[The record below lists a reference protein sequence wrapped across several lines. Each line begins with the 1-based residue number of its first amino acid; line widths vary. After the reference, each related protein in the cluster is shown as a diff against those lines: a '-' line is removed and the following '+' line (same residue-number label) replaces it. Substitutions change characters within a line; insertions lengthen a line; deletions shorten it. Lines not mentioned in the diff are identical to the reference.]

1 MEKQNKKAFDPLDQ
15 EEKELMESIDRD
27 EWRSV
32 KNIDQEKKKAIQAAR
47 NTLKKEKRI
56 NLRLTQKDYHQIQ
69 IKAIEE
75 GIPYQTLI
83 SSIVHKYL
91 NGSLSWILR
100 NGTSRKTK
108 QGQVLSFDIFLKRN
122 HFECVVRNAGGADK
136 AEVFEFSIGG
146 ETHKSHTR
154 WEKLSGRCW
163 GITAL
168 GAPLGSLRFR
178 APDSGKTVFQIAG
191 LEKIPS
197 GSLSSV

>member
-91 NGSLSWILR
+91 NGSLS
-100 NGTSRKTK
+100 
-108 QGQVLSFDIFLKRN
+108 
-122 HFECVVRNAGGADK
+122 
-136 AEVFEFSIGG
+136 
-146 ETHKSHTR
+146 
-154 WEKLSGRCW
+154 
-163 GITAL
+163 
-168 GAPLGSLRFR
+168 
-178 APDSGKTVFQIAG
+178 
-191 LEKIPS
+191 
-197 GSLSSV
+197 